1 MRRPIITQ
9 AWLADF
15 YANGVRPKYRGSIKR
30 QAASH
35 KRLQPEVA
43 SDKPQASSDKRMSRQ
58 APSDSRKDSKSSSD
72 KQQAS

>member
-1 MRRPIITQ
+1 MT
-9 AWLADF
+9 W
-15 YANGVRPKYRGSIKR
+15 YHPKYYAALRAEGRKL
-30 QAASH
+30 QAASR

-58 APSDSRKDSKSSSD
+58 APSDSKNFSKSSSD

>member
-15 YANGVRPKYRGSIKR
+15 YANGVKPKYRGSLKR
-30 QAASH
+30 QATSR

-43 SDKPQASSDKRMSRQ
+43 SDKPQAT
-58 APSDSRKDSKSSSD
+58 SDSKKDSKSSSD